1 MVVDDVI
8 HFRESTDTVCEPS
21 IMTPTVSVRSRLERL
36 LRVDAASKPAIY
48 AETFDSAELADLNFL
63 LSLLLSAGIAT
74 LGLVLNS
81 PAVIIGAMMIS
92 PLMGPILAG
101 GLALAAADLYLG
113 LKALLSILASV
124 GLAVGFSALLVWL
137 LPFQSPTAEILART
151 RPNLLDLGVALF
163 SGLAGALVVSRG
175 TKAGGVSALPGVA
188 VAVALMP
195 PLCTVGFGVGSGFSG
210 PIIYGAGL
218 LFLTNLAAIVA
229 SAFFVFYIVRMDAP
243 DIRASLVKSMQVRA
257 SRDGLYRVLQRTRFA
272 TAFSER
278 THGLRWRIVM
288 ILAVLVVLF
297 VPLRR
302 GLLQVRDE
310 TLARTAV
317 RDVVRSLTPASSVL
331 SQTVDVG
338 SDRVS
343 VRLIVTSHVD
353 PERVA
358 AAEKTLLRRT
368 GKDATIAVRRVAA
381 EEELAVLRA
390 ELTRPVPAPPPPP
403 APLELERA
411 RKELLA
417 RLDAPLKEIWPA
429 DAAPLQSY
437 ELVLTADGV
446 VVRVTYE
453 AKKDLDTVF
462 VDALTRF
469 LRTRLGVATIS
480 VDLKREPPS
489 RSSKAGRRPR
499 AGVTAPAPVPPKIC
513 P

>member
-1 MVVDDVI
+1 M
-8 HFRESTDTVCEPS
+8 
-21 IMTPTVSVRSRLERL
+21 MTPTISFRSRLERL
-36 LRVDAASKPAIY
+36 LQVDAGAKPAIY

-137 LPFQSPTAEILART
+137 LPFQSPTTEILART

-195 PLCTVGFGVGSGFSG
+195 PLCALGFGVGSGFSW

-229 SAFFVFYIVRMDAP
+229 SAFLVFYIVRMDAP
-243 DIRASLVKSMQVRA
+243 NIRASLVESMQVRA
-257 SRDGLYRVLQRTRFA
+257 SRDRLYRALQRTPFA
-272 TAFSER
+272 AAFSER

-288 ILAVLVVLF
+288 ILAVLLVLF

-317 RDVVRSLTPASSVL
+317 REVVRTLTPASNVL

-338 SDRVS
+338 TDRVS
-343 VRLIVTSHVD
+343 VQLIVTSHID
-353 PERVA
+353 PKRIA
-358 AAEKTLLRRT
+358 AAERTLLRRT
-368 GKDATIAVRRVAA
+368 GKDASIAVRRVAA

-390 ELTRPVPAPPPPP
+390 ELTRPAPAPPPPP
-403 APLELERA
+403 PPPLDIDRA
-411 RKELLA
+411 RQEMLT
-417 RLDAPLKEIWPA
+417 RVGAPLKEVWPA
-429 DAAPLQSY
+429 DAAPIQSY
-437 ELVLTADGV
+437 DLLLSADGV
-446 VVRVTYE
+446 VVTVGYQ
-453 AKKDLDTVF
+453 AKKDLDPILADT
-462 VDALTRF
+462 LTRV
-469 LRTRLGVATIS
+469 LRARLTLPSIS
-480 VDLKREPPS
+480 VVLKREPEPGPS
-489 RSSKAGRRPR
+489 TAHRPP
-499 AGVTAPAPVPPKIC
+499 GAPAPLPPLSKN
-513 P
+513 PRDRGAR